1 DGEAEPHHHDD
12 FRFYIVQPVVTRDE
26 ADAQACDRRHDRPD
40 RDDGGDGRANTAA
53 LRPLIAGET
62 PAEPED
68 GLKLRP
74 VHAGSALEPAQLR
87 FGVWAAADDRE
98 ERVFEGAG
106 RSEGVHAALM
116 HEVAPRDDADVG
128 AELLDDLE
136 HV

>member
-1 DGEAEPHHHDD
+1 AEQHWQVHQTREVDGLRSLELADEADEPEEQESDGEAEPHHHDD

-87 FGVWAAADDRE
+87 F
-98 ERVFEGAG
+98 
-106 RSEGVHAALM
+106 
-116 HEVAPRDDADVG
+116 
-128 AELLDDLE
+128 
-136 HV
+136 